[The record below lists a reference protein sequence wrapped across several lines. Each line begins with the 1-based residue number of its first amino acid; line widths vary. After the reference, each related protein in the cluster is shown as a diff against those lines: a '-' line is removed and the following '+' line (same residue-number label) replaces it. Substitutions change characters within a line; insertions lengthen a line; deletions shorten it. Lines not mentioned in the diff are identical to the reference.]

1 MKLAWAILCS
11 LFLAGTMFLPA
22 QTLMPPCAKHKLPA
36 CCQHGNVMPCC
47 TARPSSTSQPPPAV
61 PTQTANQY
69 QLSLIAVAFAAWV
82 QPVQNESFPPSSK
95 LGPLTVTGASLCARH
110 CVWII

>member
-22 QTLMPPCAKHKLPA
+22 QTLMPACAKHKLPA
-36 CCQHGNVMPCC
+36 CCQHGKVMSCC
-47 TARPSSTSQPPPAV
+47 AARPSSNSQPPPAV
-61 PTQTANQY
+61 PSQTANQY
-69 QLSLIAVAFAAWV
+69 QLSLIAVALAAWV
-82 QPVQNESFPPSSK
+82 QPAQSDYFPPASNADQ
-95 LGPLTVTGASLCARH
+95 LTATSASLCARH